1 MAKQALSW
9 KRAGA
14 IGWRDLKSAPAKFG
28 FVVLSVAVGVA
39 ALVGVRG
46 FSESFRRTLSLEA
59 RSLMAGDLSAR
70 IFHQPTGDETRK
82 IAGIEKQG
90 AGGIRLTWVTEAV
103 SMASVAPDPVPL
115 LVSLKA
121 VDPDEY
127 PYYGT
132 AELEPAIGLKQA
144 LDGDSAVVAE
154 EFLIRLNARVGQT
167 LRLGGRSFRI
177 SAMLKQEPDRISAGA
192 GWGPRVM
199 ISQAALARTG
209 LLAPGSRVSER
220 LLVKLPEKLAAG
232 VSIGAEAEAV
242 RKQVEEALPDAQVM
256 DFKEGNPGLS
266 QGLDNATAILSLICL
281 VAMVL
286 GAIGVAMAMHAH
298 LEQRMDMLAI
308 LKAVGAGSG
317 DLLRIFLLQTLGLG
331 LAGGLLGVAAGLGVM
346 AVLPAVFG
354 KLLPVEAQLE
364 FPWRSVAAGL
374 GTGLLTTLLFCLP
387 PLLDVR
393 NVRPVLVLRRLVEQ
407 GPGGNVEEWIER
419 PLISRILERLS
430 PTFLLRIISGVYAW
444 SVSWAVPLLWFSLPK
459 FALRAL
465 AQIVRWLKVMRAHVD
480 AWLAGWWARRLQL
493 GISVL
498 VVVALGGIAWAL
510 SDSVTVGWRFALY
523 FAIALVV
530 LLVLAA
536 VSLRTLRFLLDRVR
550 LRLPSSLRHGLA
562 NLYRPGNQSAAV
574 LAALGTGVM
583 LILAVFLMQAAL
595 LRDIRETAS
604 PKLPNIFLVDV
615 TTDEVAGVKD
625 FFQHQAGVSQAL
637 DLMPV
642 VTGRFISLNGKPVEQ
657 MKEQHFPRRMLESA
671 ELSWAD
677 AAPAGDKLTQGKWWT
692 DAEAAELAMGE
703 GVALRLHLGVGS
715 VVELEVGESVRKL
728 KVAAIYRADG
738 NHLGARIQFVLPSG
752 QLKDQQATWYGG
764 AHIDPKQVA
773 GMERA
778 LFAAFPTVTVINLA
792 DVLER
797 IESVIN
803 QITFVVRFLAGFSI
817 FAGLAILASSIAST
831 RFRRMQEAVVLK
843 TLGATRMRIVRTFSV
858 EFSVLGLLA
867 GSVGVVFANLLT
879 RVLLRKLEV
888 GFHIEWLAT
897 LIALVGTAV
906 LATATGW
913 IASYRILGLRPLEV
927 LREE

>member
-1 MAKQALSW
+1 MAKRALSW

-14 IGWRDLKSAPAKFG
+14 IGWRDLKSAPGKFG

-46 FSESFRRTLSLEA
+46 FSDSFRKTLSIEA

-70 IFHQPTGDETRK
+70 TLHEPTAEETSK
-82 IAGIEKQG
+82 IAAIKQP
-90 AGGIRLTWVTEAV
+90 GGIRSTWVTETI
-103 SMASVAPDPVPL
+103 SMASVPPAPVPV

-121 VDPDEY
+121 VDPAEY
-127 PYYGT
+127 PYYGV
-132 AELEPAIGLKQA
+132 AGLEPAMSLQQA
-144 LDGDSAVVAE
+144 LSGDSAVVAE
-154 EFLIRLNARVGQT
+154 EFLIRLNAQVGQT
-167 LRLGGRSFRI
+167 LRLGGRGFRI
-177 SAMLKQEPDRISAGA
+177 AAVLKQEPDRISVGA

-199 ISQAALARTG
+199 ISQASLERTG
-209 LLAPGSRVSER
+209 LLAPGSRATHR
-220 LLVKLPEKLAAG
+220 LLLKLPDKLPAG
-232 VSIGAEAEAV
+232 VSAGADIAAV
-242 RKQVEEALPDAQVM
+242 RKQLEEALPDAQVM
-256 DFKEGNPGLS
+256 DFREGNPALTN
-266 QGLDNATAILSLICL
+266 GLDHATAILSLICL

-298 LEQRMDMLAI
+298 LEQRMDMLAV
-308 LKAVGAGSG
+308 LKALGAGSS

-331 LAGGLLGVAAGLGVM
+331 LAGGLLGVAAGVGVM
-346 AVLPAVFG
+346 AALPAVFG
-354 KLLPVEAQLE
+354 KLLPVQAALE
-364 FPWRSVAAGL
+364 FPLRSIAAGL

-393 NVRPVLVLRRLVEQ
+393 GIRPVLVLRRLVEP
-407 GPGGNVEEWIER
+407 GPEGIGG
-419 PLISRILERLS
+419 
-430 PTFLLRIISGVYAW
+430 
-444 SVSWAVPLLWFSLPK
+444 WF
-459 FALRAL
+459 AR
-465 AQIVRWLKVMRAHVD
+465 
-480 AWLAGWWARRLQL
+480 WWARRLQL
-493 GISVL
+493 GISV
-498 VVVALGGIAWAL
+498 VVVLALGGIAWAL
-510 SDSVTVGWRFALY
+510 SDSAKVGTWFAVL

-530 LLVLAA
+530 LLVLAWVA
-536 VSLRTLRFLLDRVR
+536 LRTLHFLLNRVR

-583 LILAVFLMQAAL
+583 LILAVYLMQAAL
-595 LRDIRETAS
+595 LRDLRETAS

-615 TTDEVAGVKD
+615 TTDEIAGVKE

-642 VTGRFISLNGKPVEQ
+642 VTGRFISINGQPVEQ
-657 MKEQHFPRRMLESA
+657 MKGQHLPLRMLQNA
-671 ELSWAD
+671 GLSWAD
-677 AAPAGDKLTQGKWWT
+677 TPPDGDKVTQGKWWT
-692 DAEAAELAMGE
+692 DAGAAELAVSE
-703 GVALRLHLGVGS
+703 GVAERLHLGVGS
-715 VVELEVGESVRKL
+715 AMELETGGTARAL

-738 NHLGARIQFVLPSG
+738 QHLGARVSFVLPSG
-752 QLKDQQATWYGG
+752 LLKDQPATWYGG

-773 GMERA
+773 AIERA
-778 LFAAFPTVTVINLA
+778 LFQAYPTISVINVA

-797 IESVIN
+797 IESVVD

-817 FAGLAILASSIAST
+817 FAGLMILASSIAST

-879 RVLLRKLEV
+879 RVLLHKLEV
-888 GFHIEWLAT
+888 GFHIEWTAA
-897 LIALVGTAV
+897 LIALAGTAV

>member
-1 MAKQALSW
+1 MAKRALSW

-14 IGWRDLKSAPAKFG
+14 IGWRDLRSAPGKFG

-46 FSESFRRTLSLEA
+46 FSESFRRTLSTEA
-59 RSLMAGDLSAR
+59 RALMAGDLTAR
-70 IFHQPTGDETRK
+70 FYHQPTAEEKDR
-82 IAGIEKQG
+82 IAAIAQPR
-90 AGGIRLTWVTEAV
+90 GIRTTWVTETV
-103 SMASVAPDPVPL
+103 SMASASTDPNTYPVPL

-121 VDPDEY
+121 VDPAEY

-132 AELEPAIGLKQA
+132 AELEPAMSLKQA

-154 EFLIRLNARVGQT
+154 EFLIRLNTQVGQT
-167 LRLGGRSFRI
+167 LRLGGKSFRI
-177 SAMLKQEPDRISAGA
+177 SAVMKQEPDRLSAGA
-192 GWGPRVM
+192 GLGPRVM
-199 ISQAALARTG
+199 ISQAALEQTG
-209 LLAPGSRVSER
+209 LLAPYSRASQR
-220 LLVKLPEKLAAG
+220 LLMKLPPRADPVALRKL
-232 VSIGAEAEAV
+232 
-242 RKQVEEALPDAQVM
+242 VETALPDAQVM
-256 DFKEGNPGLS
+256 DYREGNPSLNR
-266 QGLDNATAILSLICL
+266 GLDNATAILSLICL

-308 LKAVGAGSG
+308 LKAVGASSG

-331 LAGGLLGVAAGLGVM
+331 LAGGLVGVAAGLGLM
-346 AVLPAVFG
+346 AALPAVFG
-354 KLLPVEAQLE
+354 KLLSVHTMLE

-407 GPGGNVEEWIER
+407 GPNGIGG
-419 PLISRILERLS
+419 
-430 PTFLLRIISGVYAW
+430 
-444 SVSWAVPLLWFSLPK
+444 WF
-459 FALRAL
+459 AR
-465 AQIVRWLKVMRAHVD
+465 
-480 AWLAGWWARRLQL
+480 WWARRLQL
-493 GISVL
+493 GISAM
-498 VVVALGGIAWAL
+498 VVAALGGIAWAL
-510 SDSVTVGWRFALY
+510 SDSAEVGGWFALI
-523 FAIALVV
+523 FTIA
-530 LLVLAA
+530 LLVLLALA
-536 VSLRTLRFLLDRVR
+536 DVALRTLRFLLNRVR
-550 LRLPSSLRHGLA
+550 LRLPSFLRQGLS

-583 LILAVFLMQAAL
+583 LILSVYLMQAML

-604 PKLPNIFLVDV
+604 PKLPNLFLIDV

-625 FFQHQAGVSQAL
+625 FFAHQPGVSQAL

-642 VTGRFISLNGKPVEQ
+642 VTGRFVSLNGKPLTEL
-657 MKEQHFPRRMLESA
+657 KEQHFPRRMLEHA

-677 AAPAGDKLTQGKWWT
+677 APPAGDKVTQGKWWT
-692 DAEAAELAMGE
+692 DSGVAQLAVSE
-703 GVALRLHLGVGS
+703 GVAQRLHLGLGS
-715 VVELEVGESVRKL
+715 AVELEVSGAARTL

-738 NHLGARIQFVLPSG
+738 QHLGGQVSFVLPSG
-752 QLKDQQATWYGG
+752 QLKDKPATWYGG

-773 GMERA
+773 AIERA
-778 LFAAFPTVTVINLA
+778 LFAAYPTVTVINIA

-797 IESVIN
+797 IESVVD

-817 FAGLAILASSIAST
+817 FAGLMILASSIAST
-831 RFRRMQEAVVLK
+831 RFRRMREAVVLK
-843 TLGATRMRIVRTFSV
+843 TLGATRLRIVRTFSV

-867 GSVGVVFANLLT
+867 GSVGVIFANLLT
-879 RVLLRKLEV
+879 LVLLRKLEV
-888 GFHIEWLAT
+888 SFQIDWRAT
-897 LIALVGTAV
+897 LFALVGTAV

>member
-1 MAKQALSW
+1 MAKRALSW

-14 IGWRDLKSAPAKFG
+14 IGWRDLRSAPGKFG

-46 FSESFRRTLSLEA
+46 FSESFRRTLSTEA

-70 IFHQPTGDETRK
+70 LFHQPTTGEKDK
-82 IAGIEKQG
+82 IAAIAQP
-90 AGGIRLTWVTEAV
+90 GGIRTTWVTETV
-103 SMASVAPDPVPL
+103 SMASAPPDPVPL

-127 PYYGT
+127 PYYGN
-132 AELEPAIGLKQA
+132 AELEPAMSLKQA

-154 EFLIRLNARVGQT
+154 EFLIRLNAHVGQA
-167 LRLGGRSFRI
+167 LRLGGRRFII
-177 SAMLKQEPDRISAGA
+177 SAVLKQEPDRLNAGA
-192 GWGPRVM
+192 GLGPRVM
-199 ISQAALARTG
+199 ISQNALERTG
-209 LLAPGSRVSER
+209 LLAPGSRASQK
-220 LLVKLPEKLAAG
+220 LLMKLPPQADPVTL
-232 VSIGAEAEAV
+232 
-242 RKQVEEALPDAQVM
+242 RKQVETALPDAQVM
-256 DFKEGNPGLS
+256 DYREGNPGLNK
-266 QGLDNATAILSLICL
+266 GLDNATAILSLICL

-308 LKAVGAGSG
+308 LKAVGASSG

-331 LAGGLLGVAAGLGVM
+331 LAGGLLGVAAGVGVM
-346 AVLPAVFG
+346 AALPTVFG
-354 KLLPVEAQLE
+354 KLLPVHAMLE
-364 FPWRSVAAGL
+364 FPWRSVLAGL

-407 GPGGNVEEWIER
+407 GPEGIGG
-419 PLISRILERLS
+419 
-430 PTFLLRIISGVYAW
+430 
-444 SVSWAVPLLWFSLPK
+444 WF
-459 FALRAL
+459 AR
-465 AQIVRWLKVMRAHVD
+465 
-480 AWLAGWWARRLQL
+480 WWARRLQL
-493 GISVL
+493 GISV
-498 VVVALGGIAWAL
+498 VVIAALGGIAWAL
-510 SDSVTVGWRFALY
+510 SDSVKVGGWFALI
-523 FAIALVV
+523 FTIALIV

-536 VSLRTLRFLLDRVR
+536 VALHTLRFLLNRVR
-550 LRLPSSLRHGLA
+550 LRLPSFLRHGLA

-583 LILAVFLMQAAL
+583 LILAVYLMQAML

-604 PKLPNIFLVDV
+604 PKLPNVFLIDV
-615 TTDEVAGVKD
+615 TTDEVAGVKE
-625 FFQHQAGVSQAL
+625 FFAHQQGVSQAL

-642 VTGRFISLNGKPVEQ
+642 VTGRFVTLNGKPLTDL
-657 MKEQHFPRRMLESA
+657 KDQHFPRRMLENA

-677 AAPAGDKLTQGKWWT
+677 AAPAGDKVTQGKWWT
-692 DAEAAELAMGE
+692 TSDAAELAVGE
-703 GVALRLHLGVGS
+703 GASQRLHLVLGS
-715 VVELEVGESVRKL
+715 TVELELGGVVRTL
-728 KVAAIYRADG
+728 KVTAIYQADG
-738 NHLGARIQFVLPSG
+738 QHLGARVQFVLPSG
-752 QLKDQQATWYGG
+752 QLKDQAATWYGG

-773 GMERA
+773 SMERA
-778 LFAAFPTVTVINLA
+778 LFAAYPTVTVINLA

-797 IESVIN
+797 IESVVD

-817 FAGLAILASSIAST
+817 IAGLMILASSIAST
-831 RFRRMQEAVVLK
+831 RFRRMREAVVLK
-843 TLGATRMRIVRTFSV
+843 TLGATRMRVVRTFSV

-867 GSVGVVFANLLT
+867 GSVGVVFANVLT

-888 GFHIEWLAT
+888 GFQIEWRAT

-913 IASYRILGLRPLEV
+913 IASYRILGLRPLQV